1 MNRPIEIV
9 AEVGINHNGDLTV
22 AKELMTGAVTA
33 GADAVKFQIYDPR
46 KRPDIEEHPWRDL
59 LFACELK
66 RRQIYEIMEHGN
78 RIDTEVF
85 FSVIDPDRVAWTEE
99 VDVKRYKMASKT
111 ALNLELYEAIL
122 KTGKPLCLSLGLA
135 INDNGTINTA
145 KRRQIRETLFSAHR
159 NIIKDGFVS
168 MVITLTTLYCQMKYP
183 AGYENT
189 NFIDKDDH
197 TSIFPTNFFGY
208 SDHTI
213 GIHAAIVAM
222 CYGARCIEKHI
233 TLDQGADGPDHK
245 CSATIDDLAEL
256 CRHRDEIEK
265 FLSS

>member
-9 AEVGINHNGDLTV
+9 AEIGINHNGDLAV

-46 KRPDIEEHPWRDL
+46 KRPDIETHPWKDL

-66 RRQIYEIMEHGN
+66 RRQIYELMEHGH
-78 RIDTEVF
+78 RLDTEVF
-85 FSVIDPDRVAWTEE
+85 FSVIDPDRVSWAEE
-99 VDVKRYKMASKT
+99 VGVKRYKMASKT
-111 ALNLELYEAIL
+111 ALNLELYEMIL

-135 INDNGTINTA
+135 VNDNGTINVA
-145 KRRQIRETLFSAHR
+145 KKRKIMATLFRAHR
-159 NIIKDGFVS
+159 NNVKDGLIPLVT
-168 MVITLTTLYCQMKYP
+168 TLTTLYCQMKYP
-183 AGYENT
+183 AEYKNI
-189 NFIDKDDH
+189 NFIDKDDN
-197 TSIFPTNFFGY
+197 TSIFPATFFGY

-233 TLDQGADGPDHK
+233 TFDQGADGPDHK
-245 CSATIDDLAEL
+245 CSATINDLAEL

-265 FLSS
+265 FLAP